1 VPGRTTAWT
10 VVCGVGLGVLG
21 CGPSRPDPSDPAL
34 GRETLTGVLDAW
46 KNGETVDGYKQ
57 AAPAVTVAERQWKLG
72 LKLLDYAIDGDGKAD
87 GFDVQ
92 FKVKLTVQD
101 AAGKKTQERA
111 VYNVSTTPKLVVVRY
126 EAGS

>member
-1 VPGRTTAWT
+1 MPGRMTAWA

-46 KNGETVDGYKQ
+46 KSGETPDGYKQ
-57 AAPAVTVAERQWKLG
+57 AAPTVTVAERQWKLG
-72 LKLLDYAIDGDGKAD
+72 LKLLDYEIDGDGKAD

-101 AAGKKTQERA
+101 AAGKTTKERA

>member
-1 VPGRTTAWT
+1 MPGRTTVWA
-10 VVCGVGLGVLG
+10 VVCGVGLGVFG

-34 GRETLTGVLDAW
+34 GRDTLRGALDAW
-46 KNGETVDGYKQ
+46 KGGATPDGYKQ
-57 AAPAVTVAERQWKLG
+57 TAPAVTVAERQWKQG
-72 LKLLDYAIDGDGKAD
+72 FKLLDYEIDGDAKPD

-92 FKVKLTVQD
+92 FRVKLTVQD